1 MVRDTVGA
9 MPTPSSL
16 RRSAL
21 VVLVALV
28 LAACTPAPR
37 HQATAPTSGAA
48 SASEGVD
55 PALAPFYEQQLEWKV
70 CGSQQCAEATV
81 PLDWSQPEGETITL
95 ALRRVP
101 ATGDPVGSLLLN
113 PGGPGHSAIDF
124 LPSFQ
129 QLVSA
134 QVRAAYDLVAF
145 DPRGVGVSSP
155 VTCVEP
161 AELDALTAWVPDFGT
176 DEGIAEAVRRNAEF
190 GQACLERTGPLLGHV
205 DTASAARD
213 MDVLRAVL
221 GDDALTYLGYSYGT
235 DLGATYAALFP
246 ERVGRLVLDG
256 ALDPTLDSGEV
267 AAGQAA
273 GFESALRAYVADC
286 QAASGCP
293 LRGDVDDGLAQVSEL
308 FDKIR
313 ANPMRTQT
321 DRELTVS
328 LAFSGVATPLYAQQ
342 SWPVLTQAL
351 TSAFAG
357 DGTALL
363 QLADQY
369 YNRQPDGTYATNQN
383 EAFTAILCLDDR
395 APAEPEA
402 MRAEAEQIAAV
413 APTVGEFFSYGGAA
427 CADWPVPEVGALD
440 SYAAEGA
447 APILVV
453 GTTNDPATPYAWSQA
468 LADLLSSGVLLT
480 YEGEGH
486 TAYGRAGSCVQE
498 TVDAYLLTGAVPEEG
513 ARC

>member
-1 MVRDTVGA
+1 
-9 MPTPSSL
+9 MPTPPVL
-16 RRSAL
+16 RRCVL
-21 VVLVALV
+21 VVLVALG
-28 LAACTPAPR
+28 LAACTPSPK
-37 HQATAPTSGAA
+37 HQATAPTSDASSSA
-48 SASEGVD
+48 SAGVD
-55 PALAPFYEQQLEWKV
+55 PALAPFYEQQLEWTA

-81 PLDWSQPEGETITL
+81 PLDWSQPDGDTITL

-101 ATGDPVGSLLLN
+101 ATSGEPVGSLLVN
-113 PGGPGHSAIDF
+113 PGGPGRSAIDF

-129 QLVSA
+129 VLVSA
-134 QVRAAYDLVAF
+134 EVRAAYDLVAF
-145 DPRGVGVSSP
+145 DPRGVQASSP

-161 AELDALTAWVPDFGT
+161 AELDELTAWVPDFTT
-176 DEGIAEAVRRNAEF
+176 DEGIAEAVERNAAYGE
-190 GQACLERTGPLLGHV
+190 ACLERTGPLLGHV

-213 MDVLRAVL
+213 MDVLRAAL

-246 ERVGRLVLDG
+246 ARVGRLVLDG
-256 ALDPTLDSGEV
+256 AMDPTLDSGEV

-273 GFESALRAYVADC
+273 GFEAALRAYVADC
-286 QAASGCP
+286 QAGADCP
-293 LRGDVDDGLAQVSEL
+293 LTGDVDAGMAQIGEL
-308 FDKIR
+308 FDRIR
-313 ANPMRTQT
+313 ANPLRTSG
-321 DRELTVS
+321 DRELTVA

-351 TSAFAG
+351 TSAMRAG

-369 YNRQPDGTYATNQN
+369 YGREPDGTYPTNQN
-383 EAFTAILCLDDR
+383 EAFTAVLCLDDR
-395 APAEPEA
+395 APAAPAE
-402 MRAEAEQIAAV
+402 MRAEAERIAEA

-427 CADWPVPEVGALD
+427 CAEWPVPEVGALD

-453 GTTNDPATPYAWSQA
+453 GTTGDPATPYAWSQA
-468 LADLLSSGVLLT
+468 LADMLSSGVLLT
-480 YEGEGH
+480 FEGEGH
-486 TAYGRAGSCVQE
+486 TAYGRSNACVKDA
-498 TVDAYLLTGAVPEEG
+498 VDAYLLTGTPPADG

>member
-1 MVRDTVGA
+1 

-16 RRSAL
+16 RRCAL

-28 LAACTPAPR
+28 LAACAPAPR
-37 HQATAPTSGAA
+37 HQASAPTSGTSSA
-48 SASEGVD
+48 SAGVD
-55 PALAPFYEQQLEWKV
+55 PALAPFYEQQLEWSA
-70 CGSQQCAEATV
+70 CGPQQCAEATV
-81 PLDWSQPEGETITL
+81 PLDWSQPDGDTITL

-101 ATGDPVGSLLLN
+101 STSGDPVGSLLLN
-113 PGGPGHSAIDF
+113 PGGPGQSTIGF

-145 DPRGVGVSSP
+145 DPRGVQASSP
-155 VTCVEP
+155 VRCVD
-161 AELDALTAWVPDFGT
+161 AAGLDEMTAWVPDFST
-176 DEGIAEAVRRNAEF
+176 DEGIAEAVRRNGEF
-190 GQACLERTGPLLGHV
+190 GDACLERTGPLLGHV

-256 ALDPTLDSGEV
+256 AMDPTLDSGQI

-286 QAASGCP
+286 QGGADCP
-293 LRGDVDDGLAQVSEL
+293 LRGDVDDGMAQIATL
-308 FDKIR
+308 FDRVR
-313 ANPMRTQT
+313 ANPLRTQT

-328 LAFSGVATPLYAQQ
+328 LAFAGVATPLYAQQ
-342 SWPVLTQAL
+342 SWPTLTQAL
-351 TSAFAG
+351 RAALAG
-357 DGTALL
+357 DGSTLL

-369 YNRQPDGTYATNQN
+369 YGRQPDGTYPTNQN

-395 APAEPEA
+395 APSDPEA
-402 MRAEAEQIAAV
+402 MRAEAAEIAAA

-453 GTTNDPATPYAWSQA
+453 GTTNDPATPYAWAQA
-468 LADLLSSGVLLT
+468 LTELLSSAVLLT

-486 TAYGRAGSCVQE
+486 TAYGRGSRCVQE

>member
-1 MVRDTVGA
+1 
-9 MPTPSSL
+9 MPTPPAL
-16 RRSAL
+16 RRCAL
-21 VVLVALV
+21 VVLVVLA
-28 LAACTPAPR
+28 LAACSPAPR
-37 HQATAPTSGAA
+37 HQATAPTSGGATA
-48 SASEGVD
+48 GADVD
-55 PALAPFYEQQLEWKV
+55 PALAPFYEQELEWAA
-70 CGSQQCAEATV
+70 CGAHQCAEATV
-81 PLDWSQPEGETITL
+81 PLDWSQPEGETITV

-101 ATGDPVGSLLLN
+101 STSGDPVGSLLLN
-113 PGGPGHSAIDF
+113 PGGPGHSGIDY
-124 LPSFQ
+124 LPAFQ
-129 QLVSA
+129 QMVSA
-134 QVRAAYDLVAF
+134 KVRAAYDLVAF
-145 DPRGVGVSSP
+145 DPRGVQASSP

-161 AELDALTAWVPDFGT
+161 AELDAMTAWVPDFST
-176 DEGIAEAVRRNAEF
+176 DAGIAEAVERNAEF
-190 GQACLERTGPLLGHV
+190 GRACLERTGPLLGHV

-213 MDVLRAVL
+213 MDVLRAAL
-221 GDDALTYLGYSYGT
+221 GDDALSYLGYSYGT

-256 ALDPTLDSGEV
+256 AMDPTLDSGEV

-273 GFESALRAYVADC
+273 GFENALRAYVADC

-293 LRGDVDDGLAQVSEL
+293 LRGDVDDGMAQIGAL
-308 FDKIR
+308 FDRIR
-313 ANPMRTQT
+313 ANPLRTQT

-328 LAFSGVATPLYAQQ
+328 LAFAGVATPLYAQQ
-342 SWPVLTQAL
+342 SWPALTQAL
-351 TSAFAG
+351 TAAFAG
-357 DGTALL
+357 DGSPLL

-369 YNRQPDGTYATNQN
+369 YGRQPDGTYVSNQN

-402 MRAEAEQIAAV
+402 MRAEAAEIAAV
-413 APTVGEFFSYGGAA
+413 APTVGQFFSYGGAG
-427 CADWPVPEVGALD
+427 CAQWPVPEVGALD

-468 LADLLSSGVLLT
+468 LAEQLSSAVLLT

-486 TAYGRAGSCVQE
+486 TAYGRGSSCVQE